1 MKRRSH
7 FNVFIAATL
16 IAGFT
21 LSACGIRGELKTPP
35 PVWGED
41 IRTPEQKAEAAKKDG
56 KPQSIIT
63 NLTPEPSE

>member
-7 FNVFIAATL
+7 FNAFIAAML

-41 IRTPEQKAEAAKKDG
+41 MRTPEEIADAAKKDS
-56 KPQSIIT
+56 KPKSTIT
-63 NLTPEPSE
+63 IQTPEPAE